1 MNTAAKRLLWIAL
14 LIVIVLGA
22 IFVLVFGYMGFRY
35 SFEYVYRELFMDI
48 GTPYDYLTLAERNLA
63 ASPDPYIFSEDP
75 SQEGAVQEAFQSN
88 PAIKDLDAFLEE
100 TGTQAFLVIRDDT
113 ILYERYFGGNKRDA
127 IVTSFRLQVFRL
139 GVDGAIEDRFIEV
152 LTSSQNISGTG
163 REVPFRYQIRR

>member
-1 MNTAAKRLLWIAL
+1 MNTAAKRLLWIVL

-22 IFVLVFGYMGFRY
+22 IFVLVYGYMGLRY

-75 SQEGAVQEAFQSN
+75 SQEQAVQEAFQSN
-88 PAIKDLDAFLEE
+88 PAIEDLDAFLEE

-113 ILYERYFGGNKRDA
+113 ILWRYFGETAHRSSPLFGC
-127 IVTSFRLQVFRL
+127 QVLRL
-139 GVDGAIEDRFIEV
+139 GLIGMAIEMNSSESDVHHEYMGTGEIAIR
-152 LTSSQNISGTG
+152 TSKSGTC
-163 REVPFRYQIRR
+163 